1 MKNLFLVFLIA
12 IVSCRTS
19 KKEMVNAPV
28 VKPASEECV
37 LLAKIF
43 NPKNSQDYPLELCMY
58 THTETR
64 GIYAATACVAVLIE
78 GQSGVR
84 HPFYGSKGHW
94 GIEGNCEAN
103 TILKKIKDP
112 QTMKTV
118 NPISDLK
125 MKRKQGRSVKIITDT
140 FGLGD
145 TLLEVTK

>member
-12 IVSCRTS
+12 VVSCRTS
-19 KKEMVNAPV
+19 KKEMVNTPV
-28 VKPASEECV
+28 VKSASEECI
-37 LLAKIF
+37 LLAEIF
-43 NPKNSQDYPLELCMY
+43 NPKNSQDYPLQLCMY
-58 THTETR
+58 THTEVR
-64 GIYAATACVAVLIE
+64 GIYMATACVAVLIE

-103 TILKKIKDP
+103 AILKKIQDP